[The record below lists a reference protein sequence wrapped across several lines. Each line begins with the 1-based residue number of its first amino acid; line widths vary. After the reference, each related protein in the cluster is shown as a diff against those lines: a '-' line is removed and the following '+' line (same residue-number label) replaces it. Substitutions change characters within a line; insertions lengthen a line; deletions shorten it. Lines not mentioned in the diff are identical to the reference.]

1 MIGPGPDI
9 EAIQGINQE
18 IDIID
23 TKAEV
28 EIEDKGLGLFQQIG
42 KIDQGQEQAPMLALI
57 GIGPG
62 AIDAMN
68 MTALLGNSLMP
79 YLMKILIKKIVLLCN
94 C

>member
-9 EAIQGINQE
+9 EAIQGIIHE
-18 IDIID
+18 ADIIQ

-28 EIEDKGLGLFQQIG
+28 EIEEKCLGLFQGIG
-42 KIDQGQEQAPMLALI
+42 KIDQGLDQVPMLALI

-68 MTALLGNSLMP
+68 MTNLLGNALTP
-79 YLMKILIKKIVLLCN
+79 CLMKVQIKRMVLLCN